1 MRLFFETAQQALS
14 FLAAVPVGF
23 LIAAFLSIGS
33 VGGFFRLA
41 ADIAVLLLG
50 GVILVFLLAILGDNA
65 LRLHHLLGVLV
76 GALLY
81 LRGCYAFFYKCI
93 KWYRQ
98 KRSRSG
104 RN

>member
-33 VGGFFRLA
+33 MGGFFRLA

-50 GVILVFLLAILGDNA
+50 SVILVFLLAILGA
-65 LRLHHLLGVLV
+65 QGLLTPINLFLYELIWMMPGILV
-76 GALLY
+76 TEWTRTL
-81 LRGCYAFFYKCI
+81 
-93 KWYRQ
+93 
-98 KRSRSG
+98 
-104 RN
+104 